1 MDIQMALRQSA
12 HRYWIR
18 QERIRRGQQALI
30 ASMGALL
37 VLGLML

>member
-1 MDIQMALRQSA
+1 MALRQSA

-30 ASMGALL
+30 ASMSALL